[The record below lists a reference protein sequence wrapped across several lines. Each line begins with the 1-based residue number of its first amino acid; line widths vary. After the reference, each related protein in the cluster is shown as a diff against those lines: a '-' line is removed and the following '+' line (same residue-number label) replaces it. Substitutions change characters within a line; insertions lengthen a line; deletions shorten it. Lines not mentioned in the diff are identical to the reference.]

1 MSHVTTLIL
10 LGVLV
15 GIAPFAGLPISWL
28 SWILP
33 ILGLCVIASGLSLR
47 QSRVR
52 AEMRA
57 SAAAPAPAPAP
68 ELGEVIEVE
77 ISSVG

>member
-15 GIAPFAGLPISWL
+15 FLAPFSGLPISWL

-33 ILGLCVIASGLSLR
+33 ILGLCVIVSGLSLR

-52 AEMRA
+52 AEIRA
-57 SAAAPAPAPAP
+57 AASVSAPAPTVSH
-68 ELGEVIEVE
+68 EE